1 MLPLTEL
8 QMADIMSRLNIK
20 SLSEAT
26 IRQIVAV
33 CGAAESVAGEPFIHL
48 EVGNP
53 GLPPTA

>member
-33 CGAAESVAGEPFIHL
+33 CGAAESFAVEPFIHL
-48 EVGNP
+48 EVVNP
-53 GLPPTA
+53 